1 MPADVCVVCGNSRGK
16 DSPACFHASHSQKP
30 DEEREMDVALCLDEG
45 DLRNYNRVCSR
56 HFLNADAR
64 HIPDITLGKHF
75 ASPRKRPLLLQ
86 FATSC
91 FLFEDD
97 EPRSRDTAATSA
109 EQRYS

>member
-1 MPADVCVVCGNSRGK
+1 
-16 DSPACFHASHSQKP
+16 
-30 DEEREMDVALCLDEG
+30 MDDALCLDEG
-45 DLRNYNRVCSR
+45 DLRNYHRVCSR

-91 FLFEDD
+91 FLIRRRWSLDAVTLQ
-97 EPRSRDTAATSA
+97 PLAQNSVA
-109 EQRYS
+109 